1 MIKEY
6 KTIQEIASPLMIVK
20 NVEGVTYDE
29 LAEIELPNG
38 EVRRCKVLEV
48 ENDHAVVQLFESAQ
62 GINLAQSKVRFL
74 GHPLQLGVSEDMLG
88 RVFNGMGEPIDGGP
102 AILAE
107 VTAAFYQYEE
117 ALVSNN
123 IEALDALF
131 WHDPR
136 TVRLGAG
143 ENLYGIEAIRAFRAA
158 RPAAGLARD
167 LRHTTITTFGAD
179 MAVCS
184 TEFTREGSARLGRQ
198 QQTWVRFPYGWRIV
212 AAQVSLMD

>member
-1 MIKEY
+1 MAAPFNECL
-6 KTIQEIASPLMIVK
+6 PLR
-20 NVEGVTYDE
+20 
-29 LAEIELPNG
+29 ALPT
-38 EVRRCKVLEV
+38 RR
-48 ENDHAVVQLFESAQ
+48 
-62 GINLAQSKVRFL
+62 
-74 GHPLQLGVSEDMLG
+74 
-88 RVFNGMGEPIDGGP
+88 
-102 AILAE
+102 
-107 VTAAFYQYEE
+107 YQYEE